1 MTYPGIPVPKAAQC
15 EFMEREVLYGTEHQ
29 VLCTYR
35 VPDGPRFRACLALTD
50 ERRRFLLASELRR
63 EVPRMH
69 HLALRD
75 VQEQVRAHNAV
86 ILPVPND

>member
-1 MTYPGIPVPKAAQC
+1 MSYPGIPVPTGSHC
-15 EFMEREVLYGTEHQ
+15 EFREREMSYGTEHQ

-35 VPDGPRFRACLALTD
+35 VPGGPRFRACQTVTD
-50 ERRRFLLASELRR
+50 EWRRGLLPSELRR

-86 ILPVPND
+86 ILPIPND